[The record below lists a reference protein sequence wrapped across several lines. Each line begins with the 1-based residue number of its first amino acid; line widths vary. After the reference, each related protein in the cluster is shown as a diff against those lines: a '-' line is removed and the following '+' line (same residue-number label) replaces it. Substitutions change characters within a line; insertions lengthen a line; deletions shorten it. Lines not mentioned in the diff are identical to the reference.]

1 MSKVMHQMSARAER
15 VEVGLGEAQSDFI
28 SDETCD
34 PTHCSEGTGSGLLF
48 EVLTRENLQRA
59 MKRVKANKGAAGA
72 DGMDIGQTMEYLK
85 LHWGEIRG
93 KLIAGTYRPSP
104 VRRVTIPKPDGGE
117 RELGIPTVVDRLIQQ
132 ALLQVLQPLIDP
144 TFSKHSHGFRPNRR
158 AHDAVLA
165 AQSFVQ
171 SGKRVVVDV
180 DLEKFFDRVN
190 HDILIDRLSKRVN
203 DAGVIRLVRAYLDS
217 GIMVNGVVVGRAEGT
232 PQGGPLS
239 PLLANVMLDGV
250 DKELERRGYCFARY
264 ADDCNIYVGSRK
276 SGERAMVL
284 LRCLYAKLRL
294 TINESKSAVAS
305 VFGRKFLGYS
315 LWVAPKGVIKRRVS
329 KRALE
334 AYKQRVRALTR
345 RDVGKSMA
353 EVVEKLKLYVN
364 GWKAYFKLADT
375 PKVWRGL
382 DEWMRHRLRA
392 IQLKQWRGGRTIN
405 RELRKLGAS
414 EDVAKRVAGNSR
426 CWWRNSGKH
435 LNMVLTIAYFDRLG
449 APRLV

>member
-1 MSKVMHQMSARAER
+1 MR
-15 VEVGLGEAQSDFI
+15 
-28 SDETCD
+28 
-34 PTHCSEGTGSGLLF
+34 PTWAHSYGCNS
-48 EVLTRENLQRA
+48 R
-59 MKRVKANKGAAGA
+59 
-72 DGMDIGQTMEYLK
+72 
-85 LHWGEIRG
+85 H
-93 KLIAGTYRPSP
+93 KLITTSEVKRNCT
-104 VRRVTIPKPDGGE
+104 RV
-117 RELGIPTVVDRLIQQ
+117 
-132 ALLQVLQPLIDP
+132 
-144 TFSKHSHGFRPNRR
+144 
-158 AHDAVLA
+158 
-165 AQSFVQ
+165 
-171 SGKRVVVDV
+171 
-180 DLEKFFDRVN
+180 
-190 HDILIDRLSKRVN
+190 
-203 DAGVIRLVRAYLDS
+203 
-217 GIMVNGVVVGRAEGT
+217 
-232 PQGGPLS
+232 
-239 PLLANVMLDGV
+239 
-250 DKELERRGYCFARY
+250 
-264 ADDCNIYVGSRK
+264 
-276 SGERAMVL
+276 
-284 LRCLYAKLRL
+284 
-294 TINESKSAVAS
+294 S

-414 EDVAKRVAGNSR
+414 EDFAKRVAGNSR